1 MVKNMQDGEGLSDK
15 GGQNPNQPQPKQIR
29 FVEEN
34 VKTLY
39 SNVFNIGFGS
49 EEVVFIFGN
58 HAIDPNVVR
67 IESKMAVSLKTAK
80 RIALT
85 LSNLIR
91 RYESIHGELDIAVP
105 KNPGEKPN
113 IQ

>member
-1 MVKNMQDGEGLSDK
+1 MVKNMQDGEDHSDK
-15 GGQNPNQPQPKQIR
+15 GGQNPNHPQPKQIR

-49 EEVVFIFGN
+49 EEVVFLFGN
-58 HAIDPNVVR
+58 HSLDPNVVK
-67 IESKMAVSLKTAK
+67 IESKMAVSHKTAK
-80 RIALT
+80 RLALT
-85 LSNLIR
+85 LGNLIR
-91 RYESIHGELDIAVP
+91 RYEAIHGELDISVP
-105 KNPGEKPN
+105 KNPEEKPN